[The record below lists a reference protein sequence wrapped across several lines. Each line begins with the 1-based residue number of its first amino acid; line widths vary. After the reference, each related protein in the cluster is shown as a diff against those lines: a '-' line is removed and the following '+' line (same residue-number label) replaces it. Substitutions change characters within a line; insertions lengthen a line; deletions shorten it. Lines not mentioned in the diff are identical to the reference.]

1 MSWGANQQRT
11 PLLCRSAEGQSTI
24 INLDNCEE
32 SSAHPAEANDG
43 PPSWYTPIERALA
56 QPDWWLVIIAF
67 LTGCAIAYQAREMA
81 SATDEMK
88 KSTNAAMLSAKTLV
102 ASERPLLVVSPQPV
116 KDEPHTFVLRVV
128 NEGKGPAQLCGG
140 GAGSGQQAVD
150 FSPADSDFR
159 GFIPNPLKSL
169 FVNEDGFVVGGKIV
183 GQDMTISGKITKMF
197 Q

>member
-1 MSWGANQQRT
+1 
-11 PLLCRSAEGQSTI
+11 
-24 INLDNCEE
+24 
-32 SSAHPAEANDG
+32 
-43 PPSWYTPIERALA
+43 
-56 QPDWWLVIIAF
+56 
-67 LTGCAIAYQAREMA
+67 MA

-102 ASERPLLVVSPQPV
+102 ASERPLLVVSPEPV

-197 Q
+197 QIYGRIEYWDIFSDRTEIKPYVTQWCFIYNFGTQEFYITSGDSNQNT